1 MRGPQDAYLD
11 AKTLQEMNI
20 PGDWRFGLRDFVRFS
35 DVDAFKHV
43 NNAVYMR
50 WFETLRVLYL
60 DGVGKEAGLASRPMT
75 ALRTASTSYD
85 APLYI
90 NDAYLV
96 LGRISTVG
104 RSSFGMEYAVWSG
117 GEVKLTSSAL
127 LVTVD
132 DAAKSSVPI
141 PAKVRHIMLTRDG
154 GVEK

>member
-1 MRGPQDAYLD
+1 MIDEVFLD
-11 AKTLQEMNI
+11 ADQIAELGI

-35 DVDAFKHV
+35 DVDAFRHV

-60 DGVGKEAGLASRPMT
+60 NKLGQEAGLPSRPMT
-75 ALRTASTSYD
+75 ALRTASVSYD
-85 APLYI
+85 APLYVNESYI
-90 NDAYLV
+90 V

-104 RSSFGMEYAVWSG
+104 RSSFAMEYAVWSG
-117 GEVKLTSSAL
+117 GQVKLTSTAL

-132 DAAKSSVPI
+132 AEAKASVPI
-141 PAKVRHIMLTRDG
+141 PSGARQIMLSRDG